1 LGYKEINFTH
11 VQLIVDKGAYGL
23 VGLGQ
28 VSNTKTLTPKR
39 LDSDKQ
45 LRKGPRKVRCSL
57 FAVIVLSF
65 FLARRSKKYRAD
77 HLVFLF
83 I

>member
-1 LGYKEINFTH
+1 MLF
-11 VQLIVDKGAYGL
+11 LDKYAYGL

-45 LRKGPRKVRCSL
+45 LRKGPQKVRCSQ
-57 FAVIVLSF
+57 FVQIS
-65 FLARRSKKYRAD
+65 LARR
-77 HLVFLF
+77 VE
-83 I
+83 IPG